1 MRAWADLRGNTV
13 PRWSHDALLGAA
25 VAGALALVISLGRD
39 GYRTP
44 GAPAYLF
51 ASAFGA
57 LVLVRRRAP
66 RIVLVATVVGTF
78 GYYTLDY
85 PPIGVAVPLV
95 AALFATAD
103 AGSAWWAGVAGAL
116 VFAVSLAFRIH
127 EGESAAYL
135 IGYEGVANAALIVTA
150 IALGCA
156 VRSRRGRLAQQA
168 EIMRLLAEQ
177 TARQAESRIRE
188 ERTSLSRDLHDTVGH
203 AMSVIS
209 LQAGVAAEAVGR
221 DDGAARLAIG
231 HIAETS
237 RQSLRDVRSM
247 VRLLRGEEEAD
258 PARVLSLAAVPDLIR
273 TAREVGIDTRCELPA
288 GPGRLPPQ
296 LDATA
301 YRVVQEAL
309 TNVICHARATRADIA
324 IDIEEGLLRVTIRDN
339 GTVAAEVPAGGG
351 RGHGLAGMRERV
363 RLLGGTLTA
372 GPDAGSGFRVEAR
385 IPIEVSE

>member
-1 MRAWADLRGNTV
+1 MRVWADFRGDTV
-13 PRWSHDALLGAA
+13 RRWSHDALLGAA

-44 GAPAYLF
+44 EAPAYLF
-51 ASAFGA
+51 AIAFGA
-57 LVLVRRRAP
+57 LMLVRRRAP
-66 RIVLVATVVGTF
+66 HTMLVATVLGTF

-103 AGSAWWAGVAGAL
+103 AGSAWWAGVAGTL
-116 VFAVSLAFRIH
+116 VFAVALAFRIH

-135 IGYEGVANAALIVTA
+135 IGYEGVANAALIMTA

-156 VRSRRGRLAQQA
+156 VRSRRDRLAQQA

-177 TARQAESRIRE
+177 SARQTESRIRD
-188 ERTSLSRDLHDTVGH
+188 ERTDLSRDLHDSVGH

-209 LQAGVAAEAVGR
+209 LQAGVAAEAVGH
-221 DDGAARLAIG
+221 DDEAARLAIG
-231 HIAETS
+231 HIADTS
-237 RQSLRDVRSM
+237 RQSLRDVGSM
-247 VRLLRGEEEAD
+247 VRLLRGEEEG
-258 PARVLSLAAVPDLIR
+258 PARVLSLAEVPDLIR
-273 TAREVGIDTRCELPA
+273 TARDVGIDTKCVLPA
-288 GPGRLPPQ
+288 VPDRLPPQ

-309 TNVICHARATRADIA
+309 TNVICHARATRADVA
-324 IDIEEGLLRVTIRDN
+324 VEIEDAVLRVTIRDN
-339 GTVAAEVPAGGG
+339 GTVAAEAPAGGG

-372 GPDAGSGFRVEAR
+372 GPDTDSGFCVEAR
-385 IPIEVSE
+385 IPIEVSR